1 MPSRRIAI
9 LGSCVSADIF
19 RLNPDAG
26 ELVSYHARSSLLSVM
41 SPPLDLHDETFE
53 WTSGFARREVKAD
66 FEKTFFKDIR
76 KANCDLLLID
86 FVDERWDLLR
96 TQQSFVTRSAD
107 LLDARIEQS
116 ASYGFERVARLE
128 HTTQLL
134 WRDACARFAIA
145 LQENLPNVRV
155 VLHRVMGAGRYRN
168 SKGVHDLQPFAD
180 GIPLKALR
188 ATLEDCYD
196 FFLARFP
203 GAAEIALPPN
213 VYVAEESH
221 RWGLS
226 PFHFEDRYYWEV
238 AEILRTF

>member
-1 MPSRRIAI
+1 MSRRRIAI

-19 RLNPDAG
+19 RLNPDVG
-26 ELVSYHARSSLLSVM
+26 DLVSYHGRSSLLSVM
-41 SPPLDLHDETFE
+41 SPPIRLHDGAFE
-53 WTSGFARREVKAD
+53 WTSGFARCAVKAD
-66 FEKTFFKDIR
+66 FEKTFLNDTR
-76 KANCDLLLID
+76 NANCDLLLVD

-96 TQQSFVTRSAD
+96 TQLSFVTRSAD
-107 LLDARIEQS
+107 LVDAGIEQS
-116 ASYGFERVARLE
+116 TLYAFERVDRLE
-128 HTTQLL
+128 ETTQLL
-134 WRDACARFAIA
+134 WRDACARFVIA

-168 SKGVHDLQPFAD
+168 SRGLHALPPFAD

-196 FFLARFP
+196 FLLAKIP

-213 VYVAEESH
+213 AYIAEESH

-226 PFHFEDRYYWEV
+226 PFHFEDRYYREV
-238 AEILRTF
+238 AEILRTL